1 MLIADVAID
10 ICTIDKVIVLR
21 IECVLTYEG
30 GKQTFNGIDNE
41 LGGLNFYAETIGH
54 PPQSNFLNGYY
65 FNRIIAWI
73 FLQFVRN
80 KRTYIYC

>member
-41 LGGLNFYAETIGH
+41 LGGLNFYTETIGH
-54 PPQSNFLNGYY
+54 PP
-65 FNRIIAWI
+65 
-73 FLQFVRN
+73 
-80 KRTYIYC
+80 